1 MKLALHTLWI
11 ALLGGILCGT
21 SLRAQSTAEVLDDL
35 PVKLKLPPGLDETL
49 PLNKTQ
55 SFFGD
60 TLHAVDCAK
69 DPDLP
74 YGTCGNQLFGGLV
87 MTDSHLNGSIR
98 IRFYEPVNDVAHFE
112 VIHGTL
118 QGDDGV
124 LAAPQGYELPVLN
137 PQVIDAP
144 LFLSNGD
151 LNLKTGGVTNL
162 QYFVLLRN
170 SAIDILLDANPKV
183 DRPVVNF
190 PGIRGSVWARFEQR
204 PDGLLDFTFRGSTFL
219 ALGKDTQGDITRF
232 PMPFCNPQH
241 CANVPARGTSLHP
254 HLYLSTKAP
263 DGPACA
269 PNCPDIPTN
278 TIRILNLVTYN
289 SSFGDDFDLK
299 LAQLG
304 GTATGRSHLLGRMQI
319 QFGPQSGDTVPFILQ
334 GLVPSGLMAQ
344 PPDSPFGPGFVP
356 GLLGQNEILRFPL
369 QTYHLT
375 KVALVDEPFDLIH
388 GAVNLNT
395 GRVIGEMPY
404 PSFFVQNLALAL
416 FAQNDGRINPDAF
429 PVKALQPLPGQ
440 PATDYGL
447 FEKGVNGQLVF
458 RFSGTHKRSFFTYRF
473 PSPDL
478 VKANSYLDLNPFAT
492 LDLFLRI
499 QAVQTVD
506 TPLVRLTGGA
516 SNVTSSLGDLFSYS
530 YSFPC
535 APAGESFSF
544 QYTNF
549 NSGPSGGTF
558 TMKRLASV
566 KCFNTRTSTLPP
578 GNYDTVSFSGFGTW
592 SKDGPDDDP
601 RFVSG
606 QISISP
612 QAPYVGILV
621 FQKPDSDDDVVLSSA
636 NTKPANK
643 PLP

>member
-1 MKLALHTLWI
+1 MKYIVPILFVAW
-11 ALLGGILCGT
+11 LLGGWG
-21 SLRAQSTAEVLDDL
+21 LRAQATDEVLDDL
-35 PVKLKLPPGLDETL
+35 PVKLKLPPGLDQTL

-60 TLHAVDCAK
+60 VLHAVDCTEDK
-69 DPDLP
+69 DLP

-87 MTDSHLNGSIR
+87 MTNSHINGSIR
-98 IRFYEPVNDVAHFE
+98 IRFYEPINDIAHFE

-118 QGDDGV
+118 HGDDGV
-124 LAAPQGYELPVLN
+124 LQAPQGYELPVLD

-162 QYFVLLRN
+162 KYFVLLRN
-170 SAIDILLDANPKV
+170 SAIDILLDANPKI
-183 DRPVVNF
+183 DRPVVAF

-219 ALGKDTQGDITRF
+219 ALGKDAIGDIIRF
-232 PMPFCNPQH
+232 PMPFCNPLH
-241 CANVPARGTSLHP
+241 CASIPARGTSLHP

-263 DGPACA
+263 EGPSCA
-269 PNCPDIPTN
+269 PNCPVIPTN
-278 TIRILNLVTYN
+278 TIREFTVSTQA
-289 SSFGDDFDLK
+289 SSFGDDFDLHIP
-299 LAQLG
+299 QLG
-304 GTATGRSHLLGRMQI
+304 GPATGRSHLLGRLQI
-319 QFGPQSGDTVPFILQ
+319 QFGPQAGDTVPFVIQ
-334 GLVPSGLMAQ
+334 ALVPEGLMAQ
-344 PPDSPFGPGFVP
+344 PPEGPFGAGFVP
-356 GLLGQNEILRFPL
+356 GLIGQDEILKFPL
-369 QTYHLT
+369 LSYRLT
-375 KVALVDEPFDLIH
+375 KVALVDEPFDIIH
-388 GAVNLNT
+388 GAVNVST

-404 PSFFVQNLALAL
+404 PSFFAQNLATAL
-416 FAQNDGRINPDAF
+416 FEQNDGRISPDAF
-429 PVKALQPLPGQ
+429 PVRALQPLPGE
-440 PATDYGL
+440 PATNYAL

-458 RFSGTHKRSFFTYRF
+458 RFNGQHKRSFFTYRF

-478 VKANSYLDLNPFAT
+478 IKANSFLANSPFST

-499 QAVQTVD
+499 QAVQPVD
-506 TPLVRLTGGA
+506 IPRVRLTGGA
-516 SNVTSSLGDLFSYS
+516 TNVTSSLGDRFSYT

-535 APAGESFSF
+535 NPAGENFSF

-549 NSGPSGGTF
+549 NSGSSGGTF
-558 TMKRLASV
+558 TMKRLAAVQCINS
-566 KCFNTRTSTLPP
+566 RTSTLPP
-578 GNYDTVSFSGFGTW
+578 GDYDTVSFSGFGTW
-592 SKDGPDDDP
+592 SKDDPDADP

-621 FQKPDSDDDVVLSSA
+621 FQNPDDDDNVVLSSA
-636 NTKPANK
+636 NTKPAEK